1 MAATASPQQLSPKF
15 TVPLIVGVLVFA
27 GGEALSLVT
36 VEAFNFAGEA
46 WAGVLHKFVT
56 VAAMGATA
64 YYKMDPLRQNYAKQ
78 IEAEEEDAR
87 AKRLADLGA
96 GGQSAVVPGAAQ
108 VVTVVEGEPV
118 PYTPPSN
125 LAG

>member
-1 MAATASPQQLSPKF
+1 MAASADPQQLSPKF
-15 TVPLIVGVLVFA
+15 TWPLIVGFAVFA

-56 VAAMGATA
+56 VAAMCVTA
-64 YYKMDPLRQNYAKQ
+64 YYKMDPLRQNFASQ
-78 IEAEEEDAR
+78 VEAERNREASEDP
-87 AKRLADLGA
+87 
-96 GGQSAVVPGAAQ
+96 AVN
-108 VVTVVEGEPV
+108 TLVEQGEYEGKHV
-118 PYTPPSN
+118 ATPIVYDPPNN